1 MTESHGPAATMAIA
15 MGAGALVVAVCRRLR
30 IPALLPLLGIGLA
43 LGSTG
48 LHLVDGNALGSGL
61 RAFVTIA
68 IGLLIFEG
76 ALHLNRDELGRAPR
90 AVWGLLTVGAIATWV
105 LGAVSAVLI
114 LGFGI
119 PAAILLGAAL
129 IVTGP
134 TVVQPLLRVMGV
146 APRVQTVLAAEAVLV
161 DPIGVLATV
170 TSLEVIRQW
179 LTLGPDGA
187 SVQAT
192 LWMLARPVMAGCALG
207 AMAGAVGYLVLT
219 IATRR
224 GRADPQFTNLVAV
237 GICLACVGSGEALAA
252 ESGLVAVTVC
262 GIVMARA
269 RVPGMTELRSV
280 KEYLAVIL
288 VGALFILLA
297 SRFDAASLRSVG
309 WPEVGF
315 VACLLLIVRPI
326 SVALATWRSRLDL
339 RERAFAATFAP
350 RGIVALS
357 VASII
362 VQELRDA
369 LGADSVAVS
378 PTTLGTM
385 ALDVG
390 RLETVMFVVI
400 VGTVLSGS
408 LVSPVLAR
416 LLGLRSKGSGAVLLV
431 GAHELGRGVA
441 LALHAQGIHTRLV
454 DRNADRVRQCRD
466 QGLDAVMGDATDSR
480 WLDDLGAPRHLGAVI
495 TWTGNHDVDSVIAR
509 WARDR
514 LGPGRCGFWSS
525 RPPIPDADAC
535 GLGGGMTIQAA
546 IGALQQEQSILHVVD
561 RPMATDLV
569 VGTCRGPSFAPSPGP
584 NGTDR
589 AQGLWIVLRSVDDSR
604 G

>member
-1 MTESHGPAATMAIA
+1 MAIA

-30 IPALLPLLGIGLA
+30 VPALLPLLGVGLA
-43 LGSTG
+43 LGSSG
-48 LHLVDGNALGSGL
+48 LHLVDGAALGTGL

-76 ALHLNRDELGRAPR
+76 ALHLNRDELRRAPR

-105 LGAVSAVLI
+105 LGAASAHWF
-114 LGFGI
+114 LGFGV
-119 PAAILLGAAL
+119 PASIVLGAAL

-134 TVVQPLLRVMGV
+134 TVVQPLMRVMGV
-146 APRVQTVLAAEAVLV
+146 SPRVQTVLAAEAVLI

-170 TSLEVIRQW
+170 TTLEVIRQW

-187 SVQAT
+187 SIQAT
-192 LWMLARPVMAGCALG
+192 SWMLARPVLAGSALG
-207 AMAGAVGYLVLT
+207 AVAGSLGFVVLT

-224 GRADPQFTNLVAV
+224 GRADPQFTNLVAI
-237 GICLACVGSGEALAA
+237 GICMGCVGAGEALAA

-297 SRFDAASLRSVG
+297 SRFDAAALRSVG
-309 WPEVGF
+309 WPEVTF
-315 VACLLLIVRPI
+315 VASLLLVVRPI
-326 SVALATWRSRLDL
+326 SVALATWTSRLDL
-339 RERAFAATFAP
+339 RERIFVGTFAP

-362 VQELRDA
+362 AQELGDA

-378 PTTLGTM
+378 PATLGTM

-390 RLETVMFVVI
+390 RLETVMFAVI
-400 VGTVLSGS
+400 VGTVVSGS
-408 LVSPVLAR
+408 FVSPLLAR
-416 LLGLRSKGSGAVLLV
+416 VLGLRMQGSGAVLLV
-431 GAHELGRGVA
+431 GAHELGRGAASA
-441 LALHAQGIHTRLV
+441 LRSQGIHARLV
-454 DRNADRVRQCRD
+454 DRNADRVSQARE
-466 QGLDAVMGDATDSR
+466 QGLDAVIGDATDAR
-480 WLDDLGAPRHLGAVI
+480 WLDDLGAPGHVGAVI
-495 TWTGNHDVDSVIAR
+495 TWTGNHDVDSMVAR

-514 LGPGRCGFWSS
+514 IGPGRCGYWSS
-525 RPPIPDADAC
+525 RPANADAEVC
-535 GLGGGMTIQAA
+535 VLGDGLAIQPAIDEMLGGRAA
-546 IGALQQEQSILHVVD
+546 METVDQPLKGDRVIG
-561 RPMATDLV
+561 R
-569 VGTCRGPSFAPSPGP
+569 CRGTSFLPGSSASIA
-584 NGTDR
+584 DR
-589 AQGLWIVLRSVDDSR
+589 GQWRWIVVRSVGSPRD
-604 G
+604 